1 MTTKTPDR
9 VVELWPSLPEAAR
22 KTVVDIA
29 ERTSPREAPFE
40 LTPDEERLLEQGQ
53 EDFRQDRTQTLDE
66 FSSDMDAFMAE
77 LRGTPGK
84 V

>member
-1 MTTKTPDR
+1 MPTKAPDR
-9 VVELWPSLPEAAR
+9 VVVLRPSLPEAAR
-22 KTVVDIA
+22 KTIVDIA

-40 LTPDEERLLEQGQ
+40 FTPDKERLLEQAQ

-77 LRGTPGK
+77 LRSTPGK

>member
-22 KTVVDIA
+22 KTIVDIA

-40 LTPDEERLLEQGQ
+40 LTPDEDRLLEQGQ

>member
-22 KTVVDIA
+22 KTIVDIA
-29 ERTSPREAPFE
+29 ERTSPRELPLD
-40 LTPDEERLLEQGQ
+40 LTSEETRLLEQGQ
-53 EDFRQDRTQTLDE
+53 DDFKHGRTLTLDE
-66 FSSDMDAFMAE
+66 FSADMDAFMAG
-77 LRGTPGK
+77 LRENAGK